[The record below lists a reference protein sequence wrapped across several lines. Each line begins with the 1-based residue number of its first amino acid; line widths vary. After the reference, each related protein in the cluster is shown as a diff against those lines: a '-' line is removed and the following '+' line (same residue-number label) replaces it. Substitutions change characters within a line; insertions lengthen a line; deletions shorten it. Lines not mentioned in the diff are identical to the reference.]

1 MTSHIILIQ
10 GEILEKDPS
19 EVTFHLYPL
28 ACCVKGGSDS
38 ETKSL
43 FWSRL
48 VTMSTFDMSN
58 FDFAHSS
65 HRPTLKKRAVM
76 SIVVLSMEFWFH
88 IVPLFSFCVCLGVEH
103 VHPFAWKGKH

>member
-1 MTSHIILIQ
+1 M
-10 GEILEKDPS
+10 
-19 EVTFHLYPL
+19 
-28 ACCVKGGSDS
+28 AWGGSFCNQMAYFGQLQS
-38 ETKSL
+38 SG
-43 FWSRL
+43 R

-58 FDFAHSS
+58 FDFACSS
-65 HRPTLKKRAVM
+65 HRPTLTKRAVM